1 MRASDEGL
9 KSEPL
14 RAALMLAVTG
24 KGQKLEDLLCRYGG
38 GADVRP
44 NLKLAAAFGVELAA
58 LPDPPLALVSRFAS
72 GDAAPDD
79 PRVFLPIAAAHA
91 WVALLRAA
99 TVMGTLGGFPS
110 QLRPTQPAEEP
121 AGKEAGQSARVQNH
135 AWASLAELAAD
146 ERSPVRVGTLDALK
160 SLAGRPGGGLTLTVH
175 AADWLLV
182 EDLEKRFSAAALVLE
197 ALHDRRIVTV
207 IANDPASGT
216 RLLEYLAAAINEVV
230 SAPRSAER
238 LDGRRRLLMSLP
250 PILATVVA
258 TLSAGNTGPA
268 WFEELCSSADHPD
281 VRKTLSDTILR
292 LRKTSLGHSSSTAQ
306 RLRQVLEGSAKPLR
320 DPTRLRPGTGRGK
333 ASRPMR

>member
-24 KGQKLEDLLCRYGG
+24 KGQKLEDLLCRHGG

-44 NLKLAAAFGVELAA
+44 NLKLAAALGAEIAA
-58 LPDPPLALVSRFAS
+58 LPQTPLALLSRFAS
-72 GDAAPDD
+72 DDAAPDD

-91 WVALLRAA
+91 WVALLRA
-99 TVMGTLGGFPS
+99 
-110 QLRPTQPAEEP
+110 PTIDQ
-121 AGKEAGQSARVQNH
+121 GIQDQ

-160 SLAGRPGGGLTLTVH
+160 ASAGRPGGGLALMTR

-182 EDLEKRFSAAALVLE
+182 DDLDNRFSAAALVLE
-197 ALHDRRIVTV
+197 ALNDRRLVAV
-207 IANDPASGT
+207 LANDAPSAT
-216 RLLEYLAAAINEVV
+216 RLLDYLAATIDEVAT
-230 SAPRSAER
+230 APRSAER

-258 TLSAGNTGPA
+258 TLAAGEVGPA
-268 WFEELCSSADHPD
+268 WFEEVCASADHPD

-333 ASRPMR
+333 SSRPMR